1 MGDVGDFL
9 PVIPDDVKSARLGS
23 GFDTVTGKLKSR
35 GEAFHLRKLNKAGF
49 YELIDG
55 SVTTKYLVDTSSS
68 EIESNSFFG
77 TDSEAKVSCWGVS
90 ASVGAS
96 MDKEKSQANST
107 FSENLVLQSI
117 NTGGFMILRGITW
130 MSDSV
135 YNCTF
140 DTFKHYY
147 DAIMK
152 ATTKIEYVA
161 AFKRFN
167 DVYGDACVS
176 KVHLIA
182 GSALQITLRTD
193 SSSQSSTHKYGA
205 KASVSTVFGGVSDA
219 TNWGN
224 GMREK
229 YAGGTV
235 DCTEVHFPKGAHKWP
250 PTYKYIH
257 DEYKRRAGKAIDQ
270 LFINDKVLDPE
281 EEKEKQIE
289 NPLTF
294 TAPEIEMDDGAD
306 ETEKAPEK
314 ALSEDEMK
322 KADDEDEKKQQKEDG
337 DGDLRPEEY
346 QKKKKNRNKKLKDKT
361 TKKNGP
367 TNVIKEARS
376 AVKENKKIRLHSNN
390 YNTNF
395 LANST
400 RSDDKSS
407 LYGDAQRGAT
417 AGGNEWD
424 TGGFWV
430 NGFETKKWTE
440 LFPQLERTFPPLDDS
455 LIYVARMWLFLLT
468 RFEFLQYL
476 YILIDVGDDIA
487 DYWVHRWGVK
497 ADLKS
502 TTGDAF
508 IFSGL
513 CDHLKKK
520 IMAALDQSD
529 FSEVDYFDLILGF
542 EEQLN
547 QNIQFSSMKV
557 YETFFDNYDV
567 FHENPL
573 GFVQV
578 SHMLGDE
585 DEWYTAVANPI
596 IKKIVGNTRL
606 HTLLT
611 DARRCYPVI
620 NVDGNAVMVGY
631 QRGSG
636 TQRGHFVVVSLSQ
649 AWDKGDI
656 VTIRSPSGTGN
667 NCLVTLKDNIVA
679 EKQYVFLHPAT
690 NQNEDTR
697 QWKFEK
703 IGDYYAIKNIVT
715 ETYLDGMH
723 KTTASKANRAYFE
736 KALGIKVGVVPVT
749 GRTPTATDLSLLWDV
764 QNYYTVVKLRNI
776 GSQWYLNGTSPD
788 PDLGSIGEASVWNT
802 NNPVDSVPGNFFQDF
817 HKDPN
822 PNVKLGREAYI
833 TTHGRN
839 EPHFYGFDYDHLD
852 INDGKMAGVPFLS
865 RLPFDKVVSQIHP
878 DDF

>member
-1 MGDVGDFL
+1 MSGINSF
-9 PVIPDDVKSARLGS
+9 IPLIPEDVKSARIGS

-35 GEAFHLRKLNKAGF
+35 AEVFHLGKLNRADLL
-49 YELIDG
+49 EQIDG
-55 SVTTKYLVDTSSS
+55 SLTTKYHVDQSSS
-68 EIESNSFFG
+68 DIQSNSFFG
-77 TDSEAKVSCWGVS
+77 SDTEAKTSFWCVS

-430 NGFETKKWTE
+430 NGFETTKWTA
-440 LFPQLERTFPPLDDS
+440 LFPQLKRTFPQDDS
-455 LIYVARMWLFLLT
+455 TIFIARAWLYLLT
-468 RFEFLQYL
+468 RIEFLEYL
-476 YILIDVGDDIA
+476 KLIIDVGDDIA
-487 DYWVHRWGVK
+487 YHWGKEK
-497 ADLKS
+497 ADLRS
-502 TTGDAF
+502 TMVDAR
-508 IFSGL
+508 IFSDL
-513 CDHLKKK
+513 CDYLKKK
-520 IMAALDQSD
+520 IAFALDHQSV
-529 FSEVDYFDLILGF
+529 FSQVDYLDMIVDFNEKLD
-542 EEQLN
+542 QKRDDRS
-547 QNIQFSSMKV
+547 FSSMKV
-557 YETFFDNYDV
+557 YDTFFDNYDV
-567 FHENPL
+567 FHNNPL
-573 GFVQV
+573 GFVRVQFGGTV
-578 SHMLGDE
+578 TYFRSNGGT
-585 DEWYTAVANPI
+585 TAVD
-596 IKKIVGNTRL
+596 GLRL
-606 HTLLT
+606 PALLT
-611 DARRCYPVI
+611 DANRYYPFIFADGRSAMVCYYVHMQGFWFESSSDFFRLYRKEP
-620 NVDGNAVMVGY
+620 NG
-631 QRGSG
+631 G
-636 TQRGHFVVVSLSQ
+636 TLG
-649 AWDKGDI
+649 W
-656 VTIRSPSGTGN
+656 
-667 NCLVTLKDNIVA
+667 
-679 EKQYVFLHPAT
+679 E
-690 NQNEDTR
+690 
-697 QWKFEK
+697 
-703 IGDYYAIKNIVT
+703 
-715 ETYLDGMH
+715 
-723 KTTASKANRAYFE
+723 AYSS
-736 KALGIKVGVVPVT
+736 IDP
-749 GRTPTATDLSLLWDV
+749 LWDV
-764 QNYYTVVKLRNI
+764 PQT
-776 GSQWYLNGTSPD
+776 
-788 PDLGSIGEASVWNT
+788 
-802 NNPVDSVPGNFFQDF
+802 
-817 HKDPN
+817 
-822 PNVKLGREAYI
+822 
-833 TTHGRN
+833 
-839 EPHFYGFDYDHLD
+839 FYGVNYDDLD
-852 INDGKMAGVPFLS
+852 TNGGKMFGVPFLS
-865 RLPFDKVVSQIHP
+865 RLPFDKIVLPLHSTGA
-878 DDF
+878 